1 MTTIKGKYSKKH
13 GLQILDTLET
23 TNSAFRN
30 RQITLVKD
38 LYEKD
43 KITSVKKAMA
53 LIKLVKENKMEEF
66 ANKLDEAENKA
77 SIRIEQRKIGPE
89 LLDTKE
95 TKRTIIR
102 LKNKATELPTLEV
115 ELKDIHTTFNT
126 AWAAAYKKLIRMA
139 EQALEVKHNI
149 KIVIGIDVVIKKPDT
164 EDKSVHAHTFPI
176 NIYAKED
183 IAKIIREQKVELEK
197 RMQIRINH
205 QEGSGW
211 SIAKIKGLFLQSY
224 TQSPSRGSSYTPT
237 PECFNHPKLSLVN
250 VKNDDN
256 ERFKWCL
263 IYHQSEKGKNGER
276 LSVLKKVVDKYNWE
290 GVYFPAGFTDIDRFE
305 QNNKVCVNI

>member
-1 MTTIKGKYSKKH
+1 MNTIKGKYSEKH
-13 GLQILDTLET
+13 GLQILDTLEP

-77 SIRIEQRKIGPE
+77 SDRAEKRKIGPE
-89 LLDTKE
+89 LLNTKE

-115 ELKDIHTTFNT
+115 ELKDEHTSFNT
-126 AWAAAYKKLIRMA
+126 AWTAAYKKLIRMA
-139 EQALEVKHNI
+139 EKSLDIKRNI
-149 KIVIGIDVVIKKPDT
+149 KIVIGIDVVIKKPDA

-183 IAKIIREQKVELEK
+183 IAKIIKEQKDELEK
-197 RMQIRINH
+197 RLQIRITH
-205 QEGSGW
+205 QEGTGW
-211 SIAKIKGLFLQSY
+211 VISKIKGLFKKISA
-224 TQSPSRGSSYTPT
+224 
-237 PECFNHPKLSLVN
+237 
-250 VKNDDN
+250 VKNILAIP
-256 ERFKWCL
+256 KIKIKL
-263 IYHQSEKGKNGER
+263 
-276 LSVLKKVVDKYNWE
+276 LKKNQKL
-290 GVYFPAGFTDIDRFE
+290 
-305 QNNKVCVNI
+305 NKVNEKNYKSVN